1 MKQLLTV
8 LVAAM
13 FAAVSMT
20 AIAQDKKD
28 GKKMEK
34 SEKMDKKDGKK
45 KGEKK
50 KMEKKM
56 GEGKKMDKMDK
67 MDKK

>member
-13 FAAVSMT
+13 FAAVSLT
-20 AIAQDKKD
+20 AIAQEKKTD
-28 GKKMEK
+28 KMEK
-34 SEKMDKKDGKK
+34 KMDKK

-50 KMEKKM
+50 KMEKKK
-56 GEGKKMDKMDK
+56 GDGKKMDKMDK